1 VPMQLATNLMTD
13 LQVHENL
20 SMIFSFLF
28 LPIMI
33 EHPVYNYAKILK

>member
-1 VPMQLATNLMTD
+1 MQLATNLMTD

-28 LPIMI
+28 FPIMI
-33 EHPVYNYAKILK
+33 EHPADNYAKIIR